1 LLFLLSIIVA
11 CRHLTSVA
19 FKLITWL
26 ILGLRDA
33 VSILSDTH
41 TSLAHHEL
49 AAVNALFDQ
58 TPFAIRV

>member
-33 VSILSDTH
+33 VSILPDTH

-49 AAVNALFDQ
+49 AAVYALFD
-58 TPFAIRV
+58 